1 MDQAGAITESVQA
14 AQSQGLL
21 GHMPGSYGK
30 MPGGSRGCPPPT
42 PDTSSPAKEDMRAP
56 ASLRGKAVPLP
67 RHLLKSLRRQI
78 EEIRIFTSFFNT
90 GHLHFSL
97 HLFRLFFFSFLS

>member
-1 MDQAGAITESVQA
+1 MGA
-14 AQSQGLL
+14 
-21 GHMPGSYGK
+21 
-30 MPGGSRGCPPPT
+30 PPPT